1 MPNVTKLFRE
11 FLAEAAAY
19 LARFCADD
27 KNYTSSKNSVLADA
41 QNGSLTDE
49 VRELNR
55 HSAVKHEVD
64 DLAVTQMG
72 DLANLHCAL

>member
-1 MPNVTKLFRE
+1 M
-11 FLAEAAAY
+11 
-19 LARFCADD
+19 
-27 KNYTSSKNSVLADA
+27 LADA

-64 DLAVTQMG
+64 DLAVIQMG
-72 DLANLHCAL
+72 DLANLHCAV